1 MLNAFLIALR
11 EGLEAALIVGI
22 LVAYLVK
29 TDRRSRLRPLWLGVA
44 TAVVVSIA
52 FGAILTSVDNEL
64 GEKGEVFFAGA
75 TSLLAAALVTWMI
88 FWMKKTARSLK
99 SELQGKLDN
108 AIMAGPFAIAIT
120 AFLSVA
126 REGLETV
133 LFLYSS
139 FKSSQEAP
147 SAVIGLLLGLALA
160 IGLGVAI
167 YAGAL
172 RLNLSKFFTITGV
185 ALIVIVSN
193 ILMYGVHEIAELGWA
208 PESKALEYL
217 VGGAYF
223 VTTLFFYLRAPRQV
237 GQRELASSLPK

>member
-11 EGLEAALIVGI
+11 EGFEAALIVGI

-29 TDRRSRLRPLWLGVA
+29 TDRRSRLRPLWIGVSSA
-44 TAVVVSIA
+44 IVASFA
-52 FGAILTSVDNEL
+52 FGAILTSIDNEL
-64 GEKGEVFFAGA
+64 SAKGEVIFAGA
-75 TSLLAAALVTWMI
+75 TSLLAAGLVTWMI

-99 SELQGKLDN
+99 NELQGKLDS

-139 FKSSQEAP
+139 FKSSNEAP
-147 SAVIGLLLGLALA
+147 SAILGLSLGLAVA
-160 IGLGVAI
+160 VALGIAI

-185 ALIVIVSN
+185 ALIVVVAN
-193 ILMYGVHEIAELGWA
+193 VLMYGIHEIGELGWI
-208 PESKALEYL
+208 PESKAMEYF

-223 VTTLFFYLRAPRQV
+223 VATLFFYLRAPRKV
-237 GQRELASSLPK
+237 EQRELANA

>member
-11 EGLEAALIVGI
+11 EGFEAALIVGI

-29 TDRRSRLRPLWLGVA
+29 TDRRSRLRPLWIGVA
-44 TAVVVSIA
+44 SAIVASIV
-52 FGAILTSVDNEL
+52 FGAILTSVDDKL
-64 GEKGEVFFAGA
+64 GETGELVFVGGA
-75 TSLLAAALVTWMI
+75 SILAAILVTGMI

-139 FKSSQEAP
+139 FKSSEEAP
-147 SAVIGLLLGLALA
+147 SAIVGLSLGLALA
-160 IGLGVAI
+160 IVLGIAI
-167 YAGAL
+167 YRGSL

-185 ALIVIVSN
+185 ALIAVVTHV
-193 ILMYGVHEIAELGWA
+193 LMYGVHEVSELGWI
-208 PESKALEYL
+208 PESKAMEYFI
-217 VGGAYF
+217 GGAYCL
-223 VTTLFFYLRAPRQV
+223 TTLYFYLRPSRKV
-237 GQRELASSLPK
+237 EQREVARV